1 MESSILARVIF
12 LKRHMS
18 RCDERRHGYWITRG
32 GKMVKNVDNRI
43 VECSVCN
50 NYLSMSGVNGGRGD
64 ANYCPNCGAAMDEE
78 ARQDD

>member
-1 MESSILARVIF
+1 MVNFIPARVIF

-18 RCDERRHGYWITRG
+18 QCDERRGYWIVRG
-32 GKMVKNVDNRI
+32 GKMGKNVDNRI

-64 ANYCPNCGAAMDEE
+64 ANYCPNCGAAMDKGVE
-78 ARQDD
+78 RND